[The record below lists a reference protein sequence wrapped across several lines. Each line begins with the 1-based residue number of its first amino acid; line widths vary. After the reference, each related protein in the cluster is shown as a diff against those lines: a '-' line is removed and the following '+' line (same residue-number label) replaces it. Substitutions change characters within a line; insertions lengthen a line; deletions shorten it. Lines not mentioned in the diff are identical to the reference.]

1 MARQWRSIL
10 LNRPWKATMERWPLA
25 KRNLFMLLVIDAGNT
40 NTSLGVFNDSELV
53 AHWRLTTARSRTV
66 DEYGV
71 HARNLFE
78 LAGIDFKT
86 INAIAIASVVP
97 PLNYTLK
104 TMAESYFHL
113 TPLFVDHTTD
123 TGLTILYQ
131 PASDVGADRIVD
143 AVAAIQKYGAPCIVV
158 DFGTAT
164 TFNAINSKAQYVGG
178 AITPGIMISSDA
190 LFERTAKLPRVDI
203 RRPQKNNGSTTIAA
217 MQSGLYY
224 GFVGLVDG
232 VLRKMI
238 EEMGTT
244 PRAPRVI
251 ATGGLASLIATGSEF
266 IEQVDDTLT
275 LEGLRLVYERNASP
289 KSKVQTPN
297 SES

>member
-1 MARQWRSIL
+1 
-10 LNRPWKATMERWPLA
+10 
-25 KRNLFMLLVIDAGNT
+25 MLLVIDAGNT
-40 NTSLGVFNDSELV
+40 NTSLGVFEGTVLV

-78 LAGIDFKT
+78 LANLDFK
-86 INAIAIASVVP
+86 AIDAVAIASVVP

-104 TMAESYFHL
+104 TMAETYFHL

-123 TGLTILYQ
+123 TGLRILYE
-131 PASDVGADRIVD
+131 PAADVGADRIVD
-143 AVAAIQKYGAPCIVV
+143 AVAAIEKYGAPCIVV

-164 TFNAINSKAQYVGG
+164 TFNAINRDAEYLGG
-178 AITPGIMISSDA
+178 VITPGIMISSDA

-203 RRPQKNNGSTTIAA
+203 RRPQQVIGSSTTTA
-217 MQSGLYY
+217 MQSGLYH

-238 EEMGTT
+238 EELGSS

-266 IEQVDDTLT
+266 IELVDATLT
-275 LEGLRLVYERNASP
+275 LEGLRLVYERTRERSDAAP
-289 KSKVQTPN
+289 L
-297 SES
+297 